1 MLLAALFAMLGHLQV
16 FSATIFVMLGH
27 LQTLSAAFLVMHRR
41 TADFSATLFV
51 MLCGLQ
57 ILSAP
62 LLMVNLQIVT
72 AYAIIL
78 IRINKEV
85 LADKEQN
92 CDCDDTD

>member
-1 MLLAALFAMLGHLQV
+1 MLGHLQV
-16 FSATIFVMLGH
+16 FSAAIFVMLGH

-57 ILSAP
+57 ILSAA
-62 LLMVNLQIVT
+62 LLMVNLKVVA

-92 CDCDDTD
+92 CDRDDTN